1 MSHHKGLSNLPNQ
14 DSVFALS
21 LECLL
26 VVLYGLF
33 WLLDVHEGSCHQ
45 FEVFYRTLCIQ
56 DFEVASRVV
65 VSVLQLIKINL
76 GLLLLGLNETAIRRL
91 DLFEHVEG
99 FLRISHL

>member
-1 MSHHKGLSNLPNQ
+1 MSHHKGLSNLPYQ
-14 DSVFALS
+14 DSVFTLS

-56 DFEVASRVV
+56 DFEAY
-65 VSVLQLIKINL
+65 LQYLQQWVMRW
-76 GLLLLGLNETAIRRL
+76 IRS
-91 DLFEHVEG
+91 DS
-99 FLRISHL
+99 I